1 MSVLIETGR
10 PGHLRWIIKLRHCLC
25 LGLLNS
31 CHDSLGGC
39 MPSVCSMTLSSC
51 NGKPCET
58 RRDHK
63 FPRVSHGCMSI
74 HQATASESINPLST
88 LILYLTSEGMDKYYK
103 LANSMTVRSARG
115 LRTSESIR
123 SLFR

>member
-1 MSVLIETGR
+1 
-10 PGHLRWIIKLRHCLC
+10 
-25 LGLLNS
+25 
-31 CHDSLGGC
+31 
-39 MPSVCSMTLSSC
+39 
-51 NGKPCET
+51 
-58 RRDHK
+58 
-63 FPRVSHGCMSI
+63 MSI